1 MSFNKSFSYVHIYL
15 LTNKPFSWTL
25 RRDNG
30 ISLLVDSFV
39 PLFAELYQRHTG
51 RSIHLCRFSIRRIH
65 NHLNQVLI
73 CMVRKHQHI
82 MQSYSNYRCN
92 GSIRII
98 FLTRAILQS
107 KYFSRSFLYVLVR
120 IHFGMQVAVV
130 RRCLVYKGMAEI
142 YLLAF
147 SFAGFLRTCVLC
159 CK

>member
-82 MQSYSNYRCN
+82 MQSYSNYRVVMAQL
-92 GSIRII
+92 GSY
-98 FLTRAILQS
+98 FLPEQ
-107 KYFSRSFLYVLVR
+107 YFSPNTFPAASF
-120 IHFGMQVAVV
+120 M
-130 RRCLVYKGMAEI
+130 
-142 YLLAF
+142 
-147 SFAGFLRTCVLC
+147 FLSEFILE